1 MTDGELQ
8 ELTIKLREHTKL
20 LGRLAEARKAA
31 DAARREYEG
40 ATELRE
46 LQEELNQL
54 FSLVAWSLCADRRAY
69 IREEL
74 DERKAR
80 KLRKQAKA
88 FEKMTEEAFGPR
100 VDDAQRRSTEQLR
113 LQQEK
118 AERRLTEVQASYGIS
133 FDELEARAK
142 AAASC
147 LADLESQTA
156 VLLRE
161 LGADLSLLGD
171 ADALAAAD
179 EAARARAAGFS
190 YRIVTPK
197 PMLDMQLGRAA
208 EQRQQEEEPR
218 AVPESMECV
227 VCRDR
232 ARDTVMVPCGHFV
245 TCMGCARE
253 CELRSGK
260 CPICHARIGEL
271 VRSFGLDVPSPP
283 PPVPPPV
290 PPPPPPGPA
299 QPAAQPRPARAKRAR
314 RR

>member
-20 LGRLAEARKAA
+20 LGRLAFARKVA

-46 LQEELNQL
+46 LQEEMKQL
-54 FSLVAWSLCADRRAY
+54 DPLWGWSLCADRRAY
-69 IREEL
+69 IREEV

-80 KLRKQAKA
+80 MLREKAKA
-88 FEKMTEEAFGPR
+88 MEKMVEDAFGPR

-113 LQQEK
+113 LQKEK
-118 AERRLTEVQASYGIS
+118 VERRLTEVQASYGIS
-133 FDELEARAK
+133 FPVELETRAK
-142 AAASC
+142 AAAEC
-147 LADLESQTA
+147 LPNLESQTA

-190 YRIVTPK
+190 YRVVTPK
-197 PMLDMQLGRAA
+197 PMLGMQLGRPA
-208 EQRQQEEEPR
+208 EQRQQEEEPQ

-253 CELRSGK
+253 CEQRSGK

-271 VRSFGLDVPSPP
+271 VRSFGLDVPAPP
-283 PPVPPPV
+283 PPP
-290 PPPPPPGPA
+290 PPPPPPGP
-299 QPAAQPRPARAKRAR
+299 AQPRPARAKRAR